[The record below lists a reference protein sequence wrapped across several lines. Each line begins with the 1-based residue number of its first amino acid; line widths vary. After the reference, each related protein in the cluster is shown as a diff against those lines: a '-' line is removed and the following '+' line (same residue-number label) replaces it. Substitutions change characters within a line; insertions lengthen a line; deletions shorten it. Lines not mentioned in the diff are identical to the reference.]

1 MSDPDLLTDILTQ
14 AGLCRR
20 VLGPHRVPAH
30 LALRFPCEKSIG
42 LHVVTQGPVHL
53 HAPGLDAP
61 LPLGRGDI
69 AFMARGCDHALAVP
83 ATLAGLALA
92 TIGTPDASPPATPA
106 ASAAV
111 SPADSGKAAPAA
123 AGALA
128 ASVVSGAYQ
137 LWNAPLHPLLQAL
150 PPWFVLCADEVAPL
164 GPLGLSVGLLAAEA
178 GSTEPGAQT
187 IVHGLLDVVFTYLL
201 RELMA
206 RHRGVGWAQAV
217 RDPQVRQAIT
227 WLHAEPARAWTL
239 DSLAAASGL
248 SRTGLA
254 ERFRQAM
261 GDTPLSYLRTLRLQ
275 KAMQLLA
282 ETSQP
287 LERVAQ
293 AVGYQDAFGFS
304 RVFKRELGLSPREFR
319 RRDAADRALPWRFKS
334 A

>member
-1 MSDPDLLTDILTQ
+1 MNHQDLLTDILVQ
-14 AGLCRR
+14 AGLSRR
-20 VLGPHRVPAH
+20 VLGPHQVPAH
-30 LALRFPCEKSIG
+30 VALRFPCDKSIG

-61 LPLGRGDI
+61 LQLGRGDI

-92 TIGTPDASPPATPA
+92 TIGTPDATMAPARSA
-106 ASAAV
+106 ASSA
-111 SPADSGKAAPAA
+111 
-123 AGALA
+123 A

-137 LWNAPLHPLLQAL
+137 LWNAPLHPFLQSL
-150 PPWFVLCADEVAPL
+150 PPWFVLRADEIAPL

-178 GSTEPGAQT
+178 GGSEAGAQT
-187 IVHGLLDVVFTYLL
+187 IVHGLLDVVFAYLL

-206 RHRGVGWAQAV
+206 RHQGAGWARAV
-217 RDPQVRQAIT
+217 RDLQVHDAIAR
-227 WLHAEPARAWTL
+227 LHADPARAWSL
-239 DSLAAASGL
+239 DSLAAAAGL

-287 LERVAQ
+287 LEQVAQ

-319 RRDAADRALPWRFKS
+319 RRDAADRQLPWRFKT